1 MRLVDKVVNSPPEV
15 ELLDGEG
22 RTHRVIGVGAKSDA
36 IKNCPLRYILDPTA
50 SDEVG
55 RLVLNESNGL
65 FDPASPL
72 LRLPAETFWLEWFG
86 SPGSYPKAGVL
97 VETEDGRSGTLTGF
111 FESEQGQPDKVP
123 VCVDFDLSGVVRS
136 GQSSD
141 LTIRH
146 NSCLHLNDLL
156 ACATARIDPRWDR
169 YFRTRPPQE
178 YGRNLQ
184 ELAEYY
190 WFLLPVACAFAAML
204 NSPDVLIESRS
215 SLDRLNNARARRGR
229 EPLLDHIEISIRL
242 GQVREGGGM
251 RSGHQKSPPRLHH
264 VRGHFVH
271 RAGKTFWRSAHLRGD
286 AERPIFQK
294 TVNVRGSLRHSG
306 AARQQVRK
314 AG

>member
-55 RLVLNESNGL
+55 GSSSTRAMDCSTRQVRFFAFPPRPSGWSGS
-65 FDPASPL
+65 DHPAVTPRRVSWS
-72 LRLPAETFWLEWFG
+72 RRRT
-86 SPGSYPKAGVL
+86 AGA
-97 VETEDGRSGTLTGF
+97 GRSREF

-123 VCVDFDLSGVVRS
+123 VCVDFDLNGVVRS

-169 YFRTRPPQE
+169 YFR
-178 YGRNLQ
+178 
-184 ELAEYY
+184 
-190 WFLLPVACAFAAML
+190 
-204 NSPDVLIESRS
+204 NSPAAGIWPEPPGTRGILLVPAAG
-215 SLDRLNNARARRGR
+215 RLC
-229 EPLLDHIEISIRL
+229 
-242 GQVREGGGM
+242 V
-251 RSGHQKSPPRLHH
+251 
-264 VRGHFVH
+264 
-271 RAGKTFWRSAHLRGD
+271 RGD
-286 AERPIFQK
+286 AQQPRRPD
-294 TVNVRGSLRHSG
+294 
-306 AARQQVRK
+306 RK
-314 AG
+314 QIEPRSAE